1 MRFGVLP
8 PSPSTHTIRYITF
21 LYLLYLIQL
30 GISCQSYINNI
41 ENMVIQF
48 SVGWLPLW
56 AD

>member
-1 MRFGVLP
+1 MP
-8 PSPSTHTIRYITF
+8 PLSLFSIEHTAIQSNITF
-21 LYLLYLIQL
+21 LIFVIFDIT
-30 GISCQSYINNI
+30 GISCQSFINNI